1 MKRSLRNSLIAAAAA
16 AGLVASFQVS
26 SHLNDKEP
34 YQSYR
39 QSYFTLVG
47 MNFGP
52 LGAMVKGEMPWDDA
66 TVKTLAQDLATLS
79 EMDVSRA
86 FAPGSEQGKTRA
98 KPEIWEDMDDFKT
111 KFGDL
116 QNALV
121 ALAEV
126 ADSGDR
132 GAIATAVGET
142 GKACKSCHDE
152 YKAKDYL
159 Y

>member
-1 MKRSLRNSLIAAAAA
+1 MKRNLRNSLLATTAA
-16 AGLVASFQVS
+16 AGLAISFHAV
-26 SHLNDKEP
+26 SHLDDKAP

-52 LGAMVKGEMPWDDA
+52 LGSMVKGEIPWNQD
-66 TVKTLAQDLATLS
+66 TVEMLVEDLSTLS
-79 EMDVSRA
+79 SMDVSRA
-86 FAPGSEQGKTRA
+86 FAPGSEKGKTRA
-98 KPEIWEDMDDFKT
+98 KPEIWENMDDFKT
-111 KFGDL
+111 KFGNL
-116 QNALV
+116 QDAIATLEK
-121 ALAEV
+121 A

-132 GAIATAVGET
+132 GTIAKAVGET